1 MEETLMQ
8 GKIDGKRKRGWLRMR
23 QLDNITDSA
32 DTFHEFEHSLGEGE
46 GQGSLM
52 CCSSWGSKELDMT

>member
-32 DTFHEFEHSLGEGE
+32 DIFHEFEHSLGEGE

-52 CCSSWGSKELDMT
+52 CCSSSGSKELDMT